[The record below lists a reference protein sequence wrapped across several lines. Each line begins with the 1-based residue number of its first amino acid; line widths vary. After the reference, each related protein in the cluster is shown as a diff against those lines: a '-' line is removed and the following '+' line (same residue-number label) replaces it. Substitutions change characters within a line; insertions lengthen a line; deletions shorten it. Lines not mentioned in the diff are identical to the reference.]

1 MFKGTAASD
10 GIGIGNVMI
19 IEEHALSYSP
29 QAVTDTD
36 AETQRYTDAV
46 NAFCESTAAKTDSL
60 RKSAGEKEAEILEGH
75 IQILKDPYL
84 NGEIE
89 KLIANGTCAESALE
103 QMCDQFITV
112 FSMADDELTKQRAA
126 DVKDIKTGML
136 SILLGIQEVKISDA
150 PKGTV
155 LVAHELTPS
164 MTAGII
170 KENIVGIVTE
180 TGGKTSHSAIL
191 ARALEIPAVLSVDDA
206 VSKLANGQQIIVD
219 GSEGIV
225 IYSPDDAQIESY
237 TQKRNMFLQERRE
250 LENYRG
256 RKTLSA
262 SGEEYELCCNIGN
275 SEDAVK
281 AMEFDGEGVGLFRT
295 EFLFMDRNSMPTEEE
310 QFEAYKKAALILK
323 GKPLIIRTLDIGG
336 DKDLPYL
343 GLKKEE
349 NPFMGFRAIRY
360 CLKNEELF
368 TSQIRAILR
377 ASVFGDI
384 RIMFPLVTTVDE
396 LREGKKLVE
405 KLKLELSSENIDFDK
420 DIKVGV
426 MVETS
431 SAAVIA
437 DLLAKEADFFSIGTN
452 DLTGYTMAC
461 DRGNSDVSYL
471 YSPLQPSV
479 LRMIKNIIECGIKNN
494 IPVGICG
501 EAAANPMM
509 IPLLISFGLT
519 EFSVSAPS
527 VLRVRK
533 TISQWTKQEADKV
546 AEKVMTFAT
555 EQEVRDYLKAVI

>member
-10 GIGIGNVMI
+10 GIGIGNIII

-46 NAFCESTAAKTDSL
+46 NTFCESTAAKADAL
-60 RKSAGEKEAEILEGH
+60 RKSAGKKEAEILEGH

-103 QMCDQFITV
+103 RMCDQFITV

-206 VSKLANGQQIIVD
+206 VSKLANGQKIIVD

-225 IYSPDDAQIESY
+225 IYSPDEAQIESY

-275 SEDAVK
+275 PEDAVK

-377 ASVFGDI
+377 ASAFGDI

-461 DRGNSDVSYL
+461 DRGNSYVSYL

-519 EFSVSAPS
+519 EFSVAAPS